1 MQSYWLTVALLA
13 LPIATAVFH
22 ADRVRGAEEKLLA
35 PALEWWDQWRAKT
48 KEPIPDF
55 DALKSSADLPP
66 LLRFADG
73 RTVRT
78 PADWQARKAEI
89 RRLLCHYIIGA
100 FPDHVPPMTHAEIV
114 QEEKLQHAR
123 RRLMKLTYH
132 TATPTVENVSLTVEL
147 LIPEGKGPFPVF
159 MTQVTHR
166 RVGLIG
172 LSRGYLVCI
181 YPGGDTD
188 DQSDRFSK
196 AYPAADWG
204 RLARRAWLGSRV
216 LDYLLTLSEAD
227 KEHVAITG
235 HSRNGKQ
242 SLIAA
247 AFDERITAIVSS
259 SSGTGGSVGF
269 RFVGEN
275 AFEESV
281 EFMSRQSA
289 TADWFHPRIR
299 FFTGREDKLPIDTH
313 GYLALIAPRPCLISS
328 AYNDGVDTTFATE
341 RNYIAAREVYRFLG
355 KPEALR
361 IRWRPGSHEW
371 NAEDAQ
377 AYFDWFDMAAGRSAA
392 GQSADADRRTTEFPE
407 QLLHTFDWQ
416 TWKSQQQPA
425 SLKPPQSASSPAAA
439 IRWSLGDEPPLV
451 SDPGGTS
458 DVEPPH
464 DALLMSRDSR
474 RTPDI
479 RHLSLNFGNYIPGD
493 LYCKKD
499 ARQPMP
505 VIIWLHPYSYS
516 LGYSGAYVLG
526 TRTHIALA
534 NRGYAVFAF
543 DQIGFGRRLL
553 EGRDFY
559 TRYPHWSKLGK
570 MVADVRSAVDMLT
583 ESVGRSPAGD
593 ALALP
598 ALDHKR
604 IYCLGYSLGGTV
616 ALYAAALDDRIAGVA
631 SFCGFTPLRTDTDAK
646 PTGGIRRLWELHG
659 LQPRLGMYDG
669 RESELP
675 YDFEDVLAL
684 VAPAA
689 VPDRRARP
697 RPRCRPGR
705 RQSLRRKS
713 AASVAISG
721 RRQAIDLR
729 HAQRLQPFSSRP
741 AGDLR
746 EVAPG
751 GDGR

>member
-1 MQSYWLTVALLA
+1 
-13 LPIATAVFH
+13 
-22 ADRVRGAEEKLLA
+22 
-35 PALEWWDQWRAKT
+35 
-48 KEPIPDF
+48 
-55 DALKSSADLPP
+55 
-66 LLRFADG
+66 
-73 RTVRT
+73 
-78 PADWQARKAEI
+78 
-89 RRLLCHYIIGA
+89 
-100 FPDHVPPMTHAEIV
+100 
-114 QEEKLQHAR
+114 
-123 RRLMKLTYH
+123 MKLTYH

-147 LIPEGKGPFPVF
+147 LIPEGQGPFPVF

-188 DQSDRFSK
+188 DQSDRFAK

-227 KEHVAITG
+227 KKHVAITG

-275 AFEESV
+275 TFEESV
-281 EFMSRQSA
+281 EFMSRQAA

-341 RNYIAAREVYRFLG
+341 RNYIAAREVYRLLG

-371 NAEDAQ
+371 NADDGQ
-377 AYFDWFDMAAGRSAA
+377 AYFDWFDMAAGRGAS
-392 GQSADADRRTTEFPE
+392 EFPE

-416 TWKSQQQPA
+416 AWKAHQPAA
-425 SLKPPQSASSPAAA
+425 SLKPPQGASNPAAA

-451 SDPGGTS
+451 PEPGGTS

-464 DALLMSRDSR
+464 DALMMSRDSR
-474 RTPDI
+474 RTPEI
-479 RHLSLNFGNYIPGD
+479 THLSLNFGNYIPGD
-493 LYCKKD
+493 LYYKKD

-505 VIIWLHPYSYS
+505 VVIWLHPYSYS

-526 TRTHIALA
+526 TRTHVALA
-534 NRGYAVFAF
+534 NQGYAVLAF
-543 DQIGFGRRLL
+543 DQVGFGRRLL

-598 ALDHKR
+598 ALDRKK
-604 IYCLGYSLGGTV
+604 IFCLGYSLGGTV
-616 ALYAAALDDRIAGVA
+616 GLYAAALDDRIAGAA

-659 LQPRLGMYDG
+659 LQPRLGLYDG

-684 VAPAA
+684 VAP
-689 VPDRRARP
+689 RP
-697 RPRCRPGR
+697 C
-705 RQSLRRKS
+705 L
-713 AASVAISG
+713 I
-721 RRQAIDLR
+721 
-729 HAQRLQPFSSRP
+729 
-741 AGDLR
+741 
-746 EVAPG
+746 VAPTHDRDADPADVRRCLEKAQQAWQSQG
-751 GDGR
+751 AGKRLTYVTPNDYNRFQAEQQQMVVKWLEGAVGSESGAVKP